1 MLASGTRLVPRDK
14 VIYLPF
20 HWGESCRVPSPLSYP
35 ILSSQQEGNIFQD
48 SLCNCTSWREE
59 AVWDWQQWGPLVR
72 EAEASNLY
80 LLVECLGC
88 GEGAESGSLCGII
101 VATFLVPTNPLSLQ
115 ACSPATPH
123 YSWHLWIKA
132 QARFCCTL
140 SFDVDITRLP
150 SPNPFR
156 ALGGCCWGV
165 WKKRSGRE
173 YEGEFPFSSCSDL
186 L

>member
-101 VATFLVPTNPLSLQ
+101 VATFLVPTNPLFPASLLSCNSSLFLAPVNQGTGTILLHLILWCWHYQ
-115 ACSPATPH
+115 A
-123 YSWHLWIKA
+123 
-132 QARFCCTL
+132 
-140 SFDVDITRLP
+140 SF
-150 SPNPFR
+150 S
-156 ALGGCCWGV
+156 
-165 WKKRSGRE
+165 
-173 YEGEFPFSSCSDL
+173 
-186 L
+186 